1 MALCWL
7 LFLCVM
13 SAVNLQNK
21 LELWNLVDRQE
32 GKCKR
37 MIRIIFDKMCLY
49 EEDGFLRL
57 ISVNLWYC
65 RIINELSLA
74 LAPLANR
81 PTTIDSPPTIV
92 FVNGKLQS
100 TAKKKS
106 FELETK
112 NNNNIFIL
120 NATHGC
126 CGFEF
131 GIVQSTSITFL
142 YSYFVSL
149 ARSYMSH
156 TRASAKCQ
164 RTFWISF
171 CVKLDWLK
179 DKCP

>member
-81 PTTIDSPPTIV
+81 RRSTRHRPLFLWTENFNLPRKKKVLNLKRKIIIIFSFSTRLMAVVDSNSELYKARQSRFSILILSLSLDRTCRILARQPSAKELFESV
-92 FVNGKLQS
+92 FV
-100 TAKKKS
+100 
-106 FELETK
+106 
-112 NNNNIFIL
+112 
-120 NATHGC
+120 
-126 CGFEF
+126 
-131 GIVQSTSITFL
+131 
-142 YSYFVSL
+142 
-149 ARSYMSH
+149 
-156 TRASAKCQ
+156 
-164 RTFWISF
+164 
-171 CVKLDWLK
+171 
-179 DKCP
+179 